1 VKFFYLFI
9 FSFFLLLSP
18 PLVFADQTQANLI
31 VVEKSKR
38 RLVLYSQDKIL
49 KEYRVSLGPN
59 PEGAKTQ
66 MGDGKTPEGK
76 YTIDYKNPKSAY
88 HLSLRISYPNAEDQ
102 KRAQELGVNPGGL
115 IMIHGL
121 PNQLGWIGKLQQ
133 YKDWTQGCI
142 AVTNAE
148 IEEIWNLVP
157 VGTAVEIKP

>member
-1 VKFFYLFI
+1 MKFVCLFI
-9 FSFFLLLSP
+9 FSFFLLLFPS
-18 PLVFADQTQANLI
+18 LIVADQTQADLI
-31 VVEKSKR
+31 VIEKSKR

-49 KEYRVSLGPN
+49 KEYKVSLGPN
-59 PEGAKTQ
+59 PSGPKTQ
-66 MGDGKTPEGK
+66 VGDGKTPEGK

-88 HLSLRISYPNAEDQ
+88 HLSLRISYPNEEDK

-121 PNQLGWIGKLQQ
+121 PNHLGWLGKLQQ

-148 IEEIWNLVP
+148 IEEIWNLVS
-157 VGTAVEIKP
+157 VGTVVEIRP